1 MVHFR
6 NMIHISTLSLFTL
19 SIFDF
24 VSLSSA
30 QLRVRI
36 IHGQTPNAT
45 ASIPRVSHRL
55 HKRQTTAIV
64 STCGYLNGDVKKS
77 RTGEP
82 GFGCRVDTSNGLWGF
97 CPTTVIAARDCGLAG
112 YCIDK
117 HSCQNGCGRSISRK
131 DITTVTW

>member
-1 MVHFR
+1 
-6 NMIHISTLSLFTL
+6 MIHISTLFLFTL
-19 SIFDF
+19 SIFNF

-30 QLRVRI
+30 QLRGRI
-36 IHGQTPNAT
+36 IHCQTPNAT
-45 ASIPRVSHRL
+45 ASIPRALHWP
-55 HKRQTTAIV
+55 HKRQNTAIV

-77 RTGEP
+77 RTAEP
-82 GFGCRVDTSNGLWGF
+82 EFGCRVDTSNGIWGF

-117 HSCQNGCGRSISRK
+117 HSCQNGCGRFTSRK